1 MHEMADSPA
10 AKPGRAEKR
19 VRGSVAVMEIIN
31 QLAAPL
37 ATSAAVARQQT
48 SEKTQQITRAQTA
61 RKNVAAQADTFEH
74 QVESCEELSPIHDE
88 SKDAK
93 KRQPPSD
100 GKKRRKP
107 GANDTPP
114 PPA

>member
-1 MHEMADSPA
+1 V
-10 AKPGRAEKR
+10 R
-19 VRGSVAVMEIIN
+19 VSGTRVGMEIIN

-48 SEKTQQITRAQTA
+48 SEKTQQISRAQTA

-88 SKDAK
+88 AKDAK
-93 KRQPPSD
+93 KRQQPD
-100 GKKRRKP
+100 EGKKRRKP
-107 GANDTPP
+107 AANDADA
-114 PPA
+114 PPALDIKA

>member
-1 MHEMADSPA
+1 MCA
-10 AKPGRAEKR
+10 A
-19 VRGSVAVMEIIN
+19 GSVADLEIIN

-37 ATSAAVARQQT
+37 ATSAAVARQQS
-48 SEKTQQITRAQTA
+48 SEKTQQINRAQTA
-61 RKNVAAQADTFEH
+61 RKNVAAQSDTFEH

-93 KRQPPSD
+93 ERQPPPDD

-107 GANDTPP
+107 GANDAPP
-114 PPA
+114 PPSLDVKA